1 MADRADPAVAAVRG
15 GSAGLSD
22 SAAPS
27 CPGGRF
33 GGAAPAAAVRGG
45 SAGTPGAARRLR
57 RARRTSRTGGS
68 PFLPGPAA
76 TAGRRART
84 GLGLLALGFT
94 LAAVAAAV
102 PAVPLLVVG
111 CLLGGLGAGT
121 ATAAAAT
128 GIAAA
133 PDPHRVT
140 VRGLLTTSAAASA
153 LYLLLP
159 HLGPSAALPFAAL
172 ALSAL
177 AAVPFTRTAG
187 RTPTP
192 TPVSRAAAPRS
203 GPAAGSRLRGT
214 VLAGTLAVW
223 SMAQNALWGVS
234 GRLGV
239 EQVGLD
245 EQFLGLVFASA
256 LGGGLLGVLA
266 AGAIGLRL
274 GRAVPICFGTLTIA
288 GCAALTGT
296 AVTAVPFTAGELV
309 WNLCYPFVFSH
320 LIGAAAALDRS
331 GRWAVLAGAASSFGV
346 AWGPLVGASL
356 VAASGYPGLGAVLA
370 GLLAVTAVP
379 LTLVARRRTPPPA
392 PVPVPVIRIPAQRR
406 SQAAESARHPQ
417 AALRG

>member
-1 MADRADPAVAAVRG
+1 MDRADSAVVPVRG
-15 GSAGLSD
+15 GSARLSD

-27 CPGGRF
+27 GPGGRVGGVDP
-33 GGAAPAAAVRGG
+33 GGAVGA
-45 SAGTPGAARRLR
+45 PGAARRLR
-57 RARRTSRTGGS
+57 RGRRRPSRTGGS
-68 PFLPGPAA
+68 PFRPGSAA
-76 TAGRRART
+76 AVGRRARI

-102 PAVPLLVVG
+102 SAVPLLVVG

-133 PDPHRVT
+133 PDPHRAT

-159 HLGPSAALPFAAL
+159 HLGSSAALPFAAL
-172 ALSAL
+172 AL
-177 AAVPFTRTAG
+177 AAVAAIPFTRAAG

-192 TPVSRAAAPRS
+192 TPVSPAAAPRS
-203 GPAAGSRLRGT
+203 GPAATSRLRGT

-274 GRAVPICFGTLTIA
+274 GRAAPICFGTLTIA

-296 AVTAVPFTAGELV
+296 AVTAVPFTAGELI

-320 LIGAAAALDRS
+320 LIGTAAALDRS

-356 VAASGYPGLGAVLA
+356 VAVSGYPGLGAVLA

-379 LTLVARRRTPPPA
+379 LTLVARRHTPPPA
-392 PVPVPVIRIPAQRR
+392 PLPTIRIPAQRR

-417 AALRG
+417 VALRG